1 MYNRVYQ
8 YLEKCSLLYS
18 KQFGFRSKHSAIDA
32 IVELTER
39 AKLLHGKNIYSFFL
53 DLKKAFDTLDHSILL
68 YKLETYGIRGICLK
82 WFRSYLTNR
91 KQRVEVNGVSSG
103 WRNISCGVPQGS
115 ILGPLLF
122 LIYINDLPRSCPSTE
137 VLLFADDTNLTAI
150 NCQINNLQNDLANL
164 NNWLNA
170 SKLVLNMSKTVQMN
184 INASSSFSLNNCVVH
199 VKLVCKYLGIYIDN
213 KLSFQSHI
221 DFVKVR
227 LGKQSGIISKLRH
240 YVPRAQLINYRT
252 NVVPIVQFGLL
263 VYGCCS
269 YKSLE
274 PLYILQKKILK
285 FIYFRNRRE
294 NCDDIF
300 QSNCLLTI
308 YELHVYELL
317 KFVLRSLIQQH
328 CPTFLN
334 DLFKFSESNRN
345 TRRASAG
352 LLAEPF
358 CKRQIERFSV
368 RYRATKLFNMLKTC
382 GVIPHNISDLPFS
395 KISPIIIGKTYILQN
410 RELIKH
416 IFDF

>member
-1 MYNRVYQ
+1 MSISR
-8 YLEKCSLLYS
+8 
-18 KQFGFRSKHSAIDA
+18 G
-32 IVELTER
+32 
-39 AKLLHGKNIYSFFL
+39 
-53 DLKKAFDTLDHSILL
+53 AF
-68 YKLETYGIRGICLK
+68 
-82 WFRSYLTNR
+82 
-91 KQRVEVNGVSSG
+91 
-103 WRNISCGVPQGS
+103 
-115 ILGPLLF
+115 
-122 LIYINDLPRSCPSTE
+122 
-137 VLLFADDTNLTAI
+137 FADDTNLTAI

-170 SKLVLNMSKTVQMN
+170 NKLVLNMSKTVQMN
-184 INASSSFSLNNCVVH
+184 ININATSSFSLNNCVVQ
-199 VKLVCKYLGIYIDN
+199 VKPVCKYLGIYIDN

-240 YVPRAQLINYRT
+240 YVPRAQLINYYRT
-252 NVVPIVQFGLL
+252 NLVPIVQYSLL

-285 FIYFRNRRE
+285 FIYFRKRRE
-294 NCDDIF
+294 NCDDII

-308 YELHVYELL
+308 YELQVYELL
-317 KFVLRSLIQQH
+317 KFVLRSLKQQH

-382 GVIPHNISDLPFS
+382 GVIQHNILDLPFS
-395 KISPIIIGKTYILQN
+395 KISHLYHNWKDIYILQN
-410 RELIKH
+410 HELIKH